1 MAGEFDYTKAR
12 ATAEKLIKKFGQAGT
27 VYLNDEPGGEDA
39 LGDPLP
45 STSGK
50 IINGFVTPLLPY
62 STQTQLSVYEK
73 ENVKSGDMYAFFHS
87 DELIDINM
95 LHDSSGDTWR
105 VQSVSKITSVSGTN
119 VYQKMMLRK

>member
-1 MAGEFDYTKAR
+1 MAGEFNYTKAR
-12 ATAEKLIKKFGQAGT
+12 ATAEKLIKKFGKAGT
-27 VYLNDEPGGEDA
+27 VYSSAETGGADA
-39 LGDPLP
+39 LGNALP
-45 STSGK
+45 DSVGK
-50 IINGFVTPLLPY
+50 VINGFVTPLLPY

-95 LHDSSGDTWR
+95 LHDSNGDTWR
-105 VQSVSKITSVSGTN
+105 VQSISKLTSADGVN